1 MNRTELRMALRTLP
15 FLDAHRTDPARH
27 VRLADDPPKLL
38 VWEPETIGWLFGS
51 DPELDHPGSRSLK
64 PLFGDHSLLWVD
76 GPRHAAYRKLLGP
89 PLRGRRLAAYT
100 PLVADTVHEAVDALR
115 VGQTVA
121 LADWTRHVAL
131 RVIARLVL
139 GDVDDRTGEVL
150 DDFTTWID
158 DALGSRPRT
167 LAHRFLRGGLPRSG
181 PELDAR
187 LVEWARSGRGHEPPT
202 LGSLLLDA
210 EGPLAGLGGG
220 DSDDL
225 RDQLVSLLFAGHETT
240 ASAAA
245 WTLYWLA
252 RDESLRRDVLA
263 ELDATTDDAPAASAV
278 PLLTAVISEALRL
291 APPVTVAENRRLRG
305 PARLLGRTLPAGTTL
320 TTSIYL
326 AHRQDDTFARPLRF
340 DPTRF
345 LDHKFSPAHYLPFG
359 GGSRRCLGSQLA
371 MLELRLIT
379 ATVLRRREWRLVNP
393 SAGRLQLRGHAMA
406 PSSRL
411 RMRVTACRD

>member
-38 VWEPETIGWLFGS
+38 VWEPETIGTLFGADS
-51 DPELDHPGSRSLK
+51 ELDHPGSRSLK

-76 GPRHAAYRKLLGP
+76 GPRHTAYRKLLGP
-89 PLRGRRLAAYT
+89 PLRGRRLTAYT
-100 PLVADTVHEAVDALR
+100 PLISETVHRAVDSLR
-115 VGQTVA
+115 VGRTVA

-139 GDVDDRTGEVL
+139 GDVDDRTGTIL

-181 PELDAR
+181 PDLDAR
-187 LVEWARSGRGHEPPT
+187 LVAWAREGRGHEPPT
-202 LGSLLLDA
+202 LGSLLLNA
-210 EGPLAGLGGG
+210 EGPLSGLGD
-220 DSDDL
+220 DSAEL

-263 ELDATTDDAPAASAV
+263 ELDSTTDDAPPASAV
-278 PLLTAVISEALRL
+278 PLLNSVISEALRL
-291 APPVTVAENRRLRG
+291 APPVTVAENRRLRE
-305 PARLLGRTLPAGTTL
+305 PTELLGRTLPAGTTL

-326 AHRQDDTFARPLRF
+326 AHRQDDVFPHPLRF
-340 DPTRF
+340 DPTRC
-345 LDHKFSPAHYLPFG
+345 LGRKFSPSHYLPFG
-359 GGSRRCLGSQLA
+359 VGSRRCLGSQLA
-371 MLELRLIT
+371 LLELRVIT

-393 SAGRLQLRGHAMA
+393 SAGKLQLRGHAMA

-411 RMRVTACRD
+411 RVKVTACHD